1 MLYPPSLQLLVFKMG
16 KTKHLHDEEDFQ
28 KPVTTRTGTGSARQ
42 SAGVSFRKP
51 KSYAPGRYLRDD
63 MLENI
68 PFWKLVQQIKKRLHR
83 YWLAGK
89 HKFHHYTLG
98 TFKNRQ
104 TVGALVLAILGYMV
118 FFSDVFSPNINRAQI
133 KGASTAASIPI
144 EAQELAG
151 WKPKNDAAPVGAN
164 QLSAEMANDYIEQFS
179 KVAITEMKAYGVPA
193 SIALA
198 QGLVESRAGTS
209 RLARRNNNH
218 FGMKCFSK
226 KCPKGH
232 CSNFTDDHHKDF
244 FRIYKNPW
252 ESWRAHSQMISTG
265 RYARLR
271 KFGNDYRQ
279 WAYGLK
285 SLGYATDR
293 TYAEKLIGMIER
305 YDLHRFDK

>member
-1 MLYPPSLQLLVFKMG
+1 MG
-16 KTKHLHDEEDFQ
+16 KTKHLHDEEGIQ
-28 KPVTTRTGTGSARQ
+28 KPTTTRTNTGAARQ
-42 SAGVSFRKP
+42 SAGVAFRKT
-51 KSYAPGRYLRDD
+51 KYLREEV
-63 MLENI
+63 LEHM
-68 PFWKLVQQIKKRLHR
+68 PFWKWIQQTQKRLHR

-89 HKFHHYTLG
+89 HRFHRYTLG
-98 TFKNRQ
+98 TFKHRQ
-104 TVGALVLAILGYMV
+104 TVNALILVTLGYFV
-118 FFSDVFSPNINRAQI
+118 FFSDLFSPDINGVK
-133 KGASTAASIPI
+133 KGSAATASMPI
-144 EAQELAG
+144 EAQDVVG

-164 QLSAEMANDYIEQFS
+164 QLTTEMANEYIEQFG
-179 KVAITEMKAYGVPA
+179 KVAIAEMNAYGVPA

-198 QGLVESRAGTS
+198 QGLVESRAGAS

-271 KFGNDYRQ
+271 KYGRDYRQ